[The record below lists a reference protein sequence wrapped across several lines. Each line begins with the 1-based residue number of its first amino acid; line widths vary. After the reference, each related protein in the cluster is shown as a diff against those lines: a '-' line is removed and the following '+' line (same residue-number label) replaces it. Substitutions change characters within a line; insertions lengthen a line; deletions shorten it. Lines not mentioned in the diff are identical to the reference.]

1 MLVIGLSYEERQAW
15 PVMRKLI
22 KRKPECAAALL
33 EGLPKEAAVRILLT
47 AKKELDDL
55 LAVSRAFSEVAA
67 KLAQTE
73 KAHAQEETEQAQ
85 ARANQ
90 EAQPCGG
97 GTTAQ
102 PQAQCR
108 GTQNG

>member
-1 MLVIGLSYEERQAW
+1 MLVTGLNYEERQAW
-15 PVMRKLI
+15 PVIRKLI

-55 LAVSRAFSEVAA
+55 LAVSRAFSEVAV
-67 KLAQTE
+67 KLAQME
-73 KAHAQEETEQAQ
+73 KAHAQEETDQAHT
-85 ARANQ
+85 RADQ

-97 GTTAQ
+97 GADTQ
-102 PQAQCR
+102 PQA
-108 GTQNG
+108 